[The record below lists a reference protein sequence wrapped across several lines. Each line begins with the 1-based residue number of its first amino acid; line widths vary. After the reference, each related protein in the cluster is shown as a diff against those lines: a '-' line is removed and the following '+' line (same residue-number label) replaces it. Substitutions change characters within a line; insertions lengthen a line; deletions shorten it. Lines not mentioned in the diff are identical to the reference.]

1 MSRTVYKG
9 VTTNY
14 VGAKMKLNLEDIL
27 KGGNPTMKKA
37 EEKMI
42 PCVVCSKE
50 TNMMLNCG
58 HFICSNCHSETFNF
72 ENAVPVK
79 QNNGDI
85 YMLNICPKCDT
96 CVTSSTS
103 QFL

>member
-14 VGAKMKLNLEDIL
+14 VGAKMKLNIEDFL
-27 KGGNPTMKKA
+27 NGSTPTMKKA

-58 HFICSNCHSETFNF
+58 HFICSTCHCDTFKY
-72 ENAVPVK
+72 ENAVPVE
-79 QNNGDI
+79 QNNGDTH
-85 YMLNICPKCDT
+85 MLNTCPKCNKY
-96 CVTSSTS
+96 VTSSTS